1 MTALILKDKRFIFT
15 MIAVTL
21 LLHVHSQ
28 SYSPQQIE
36 LAERLDS
43 LANNAA
49 PEIAYIQTSKDIYE
63 TGEDL
68 WFKVYLLNA
77 QYLVPSLLS
86 KTLYLQLLNENS
98 REIVWQEKYE
108 IQNGF
113 ADGRVYLQSTLPEGD
128 YFLAAYTPNSFLNDS
143 SEFKALKQIKVVN
156 DIGFEPAP
164 GKTNKSGISQQPEET
179 IKIQFMTFP
188 EGGNLVSG
196 IKSKLAFKAVNTLG
210 EPVDIMGTL
219 YADSLPILK
228 FSSSHHGMG
237 TFNFI
242 PLSGKKYVIKL
253 TQPSVDSSFFLPKIY
268 DSGMVLQLIGRDNDV
283 LSFKVSQS
291 SDLNT
296 DIYLRVQCRGIVYG
310 MTSTTLSR
318 EIKIIVPLTGLPQG
332 IAEVTLFNNKLI
344 PIAERLV
351 YVNRNQKL
359 NISAELSKGIYRT
372 RGKAILKI
380 SVKDENGDPV
390 IANLGISAF
399 DRVYQNPLDS
409 NNILTH
415 YFLSTQ
421 LKGRIYNPSYYFN
434 SDNKNRE
441 EQLDLLM
448 LTQGWRK
455 YIWNEENLGKIT
467 TQEKQVIFD
476 GIKGIMFYT
485 DRKKKIPKEQTFVMA
500 FSPNKDSTNVLISAD
515 SVGMFEVL
523 PREFKKWENDY
534 VYLKP
539 FGAHPT
545 QIFKMNDPLATPKFS
560 LIIKMDDPF
569 QTINKLLLL
578 NRITYP
584 ISISENDNLETP
596 DQTIQNSGAIRIKE
610 VTIKGQRGKTNRGK
624 FLGTLD
630 SLAYL
635 KTKDDYVC
643 RYGVLNCPRHDRN
656 EPGTIR
662 PSQGKDY
669 FVIISYNTPGEY
681 TRRVTYYYPKYS
693 ENDLLRINNLSRV
706 KAYYGTREFYKPD
719 YDKETGDAMV
729 PDFRNTLLWEP
740 TVFTDENGE
749 ATLSFFCSDI
759 NTDFVGRIEG
769 VGGDGLLGTGF
780 FKFTVRKLKLNP

>member
-1 MTALILKDKRFIFT
+1 MLKNKRNIFT

-21 LLHVHSQ
+21 LLHVHAQ

-43 LANNAA
+43 LVNNAA

-113 ADGRVYLQSTLPEGD
+113 SDGRVYLQSTLPEGD
-128 YFLAAYTPNSFLNDS
+128 YFLAAYTPNSFFNDS
-143 SEFKALKQIKVVN
+143 SEFKALKRIKVVN
-156 DIGFEPAP
+156 DIGVGPAP
-164 GKTNKSGISQQPEET
+164 GNTNKSGISQKPEEK
-179 IKIQFMTFP
+179 IKIQFTTFP

-219 YADSLPILK
+219 YADSLPVLK

-237 TFNFI
+237 TFNFV
-242 PLSGKKYVIKL
+242 PLSGKKYLIKL
-253 TQPSVDSSFFLPKIY
+253 TQPTVDSSFFLPKIY

-291 SDLNT
+291 SDLST

-310 MTSTTLSR
+310 MTSVTLSR
-318 EIKIIVPLTGLPQG
+318 DIKIIVPLTGLPQG
-332 IAEVTLFNNKLI
+332 IAEVTLFNDKLI

-359 NISAELSKGIYRT
+359 NISAELSKGIYQT

-476 GIKGIMFYT
+476 GIKGIMSYT

-545 QIFKMNDPLATPKFS
+545 QIFKMNDPLATTEFS

-569 QTINKLLLL
+569 QTINKLLLI
-578 NRITYP
+578 NKITYP
-584 ISISENDNLETP
+584 ISISEIDNLETP

-669 FVIISYNTPGEY
+669 VVILSYNTPGEH

-693 ENDLLRINNLSRV
+693 ENDLLRVNNLYRV

-740 TVFTDENGE
+740 SVFTDENGE